1 MSSGNRGEDVPPPPP
16 APPPLPHELTAEWTV
31 RAQLTFARGGE
42 PVQREYST
50 QDAVH
55 PVRVVYKWCTP
66 CEEHEPEQEKV
77 SSAEEKVLRSL
88 LILPHVAGNNC
99 HKLSQH
105 QLIGH
110 NLCGLRLW
118 QSTSVTRGTA
128 STLGDR
134 RRDSSG
140 LWHTLPEHLQH
151 TRLGCGRLLATT
163 GDGNDDGAK

>member
-77 SSAEEKVLRSL
+77 SKAAGIDNVEMVANLALRGRQQLPQAFAAPTHRPQPMRTPPLAVHKPHARHSL
-88 LILPHVAGNNC
+88 PTWRQEA
-99 HKLSQH
+99 
-105 QLIGH
+105 
-110 NLCGLRLW
+110 
-118 QSTSVTRGTA
+118 
-128 STLGDR
+128 
-134 RRDSSG
+134 
-140 LWHTLPEHLQH
+140 
-151 TRLGCGRLLATT
+151 
-163 GDGNDDGAK
+163 

>member
-1 MSSGNRGEDVPPPPP
+1 MSSGNRGEDVPPAPPP

-77 SSAEEKVLRSL
+77 SKAEGIESR
-88 LILPHVAGNNC
+88 
-99 HKLSQH
+99 
-105 QLIGH
+105 
-110 NLCGLRLW
+110 NLC
-118 QSTSVTRGTA
+118 
-128 STLGDR
+128 
-134 RRDSSG
+134 
-140 LWHTLPEHLQH
+140 
-151 TRLGCGRLLATT
+151 
-163 GDGNDDGAK
+163 

>member
-1 MSSGNRGEDVPPPPP
+1 MSSGNRVEDVPPP

-77 SSAEEKVLRSL
+77 SRAQGIESR
-88 LILPHVAGNNC
+88 C
-99 HKLSQH
+99 
-105 QLIGH
+105 
-110 NLCGLRLW
+110 
-118 QSTSVTRGTA
+118 
-128 STLGDR
+128 
-134 RRDSSG
+134 
-140 LWHTLPEHLQH
+140 
-151 TRLGCGRLLATT
+151 
-163 GDGNDDGAK
+163 